1 MFLLP
6 EDPKTR
12 SAQALYDS
20 VRGVW
25 WNYGELEDRVRQAAG
40 ALKSPAKSLVFCFCR
55 ITTGSIVGYLASIEA
70 GHAVALLDEG
80 LSEEFKSRLIA
91 LYEPEWLITSTPIP
105 STETAGYGSAYEPVK
120 SGPNEML
127 FWRRREES
135 SGTIY
140 PDLALLLS
148 TSGTTGSPKFV
159 RLTQRNVR
167 SNAESIRQALDIQPD
182 HRPISS
188 LPFHYSY
195 GLSVLNSH
203 LLAGAGLVLT
213 QEGLT
218 SLEFWKVFRELQCTS
233 FAGVPYS
240 YQMLSR
246 LGVDRL
252 NVPSLMNMTQAGG
265 KLTNDLIARF
275 HELMARRGGR
285 FYVMYGQTEA
295 TARMT
300 ILPWDRLPEKLGS
313 VGFAIP
319 GGSISIE
326 TGGEISYTGPNVM
339 MGYATRR
346 ADLAEG
352 DVLGGRLATGDK
364 GYLDEDGL
372 LFITGRAKR
381 DAKLFGLRV
390 NLDEVEAMLRVHGPT
405 AVVGAED
412 QLLIYCE
419 YGNEEMFA
427 RCRKELAANL
437 KVNHNAFHFVRIE
450 QLPVTA
456 SGKIDYA
463 RLQK

>member
-1 MFLLP
+1 MFLSP
-6 EDPKTR
+6 GNAKR

-20 VRGVW
+20 AQGVW
-25 WNYGELEDRVRQAAG
+25 RSYGELEDHVRQCAD
-40 ALKSPAKSLVFCFCR
+40 ALDSSGKSLVFCFCR
-55 ITTGSIVGYLASIEA
+55 IDTGSIVGYLASIEA

-80 LSEEFKSRLIA
+80 LSGEFKSRLIA
-91 LYEPEWLITSTPIP
+91 LYEPEWLIT
-105 STETAGYGSAYEPVK
+105 TAEAANYGPEYQPLESAP
-120 SGPNEML
+120 GPAL
-127 FWRRREES
+127 LWRRREVS
-135 SGTIY
+135 SGSIH

-159 RLTQRNVR
+159 RLTQANVR
-167 SNAESIRQALDIQPD
+167 SNAESIREALDIQPE

-203 LLAGAGLVLT
+203 LLTGAGLVLT

-265 KLTNDLIARF
+265 KLNNELIARF
-275 HELMARRGGR
+275 HEAMARRGGR

-313 VGFAIP
+313 VGWAIP
-319 GGSISIE
+319 KGSISIE
-326 TGGEISYTGPNVM
+326 TDGEIYYTGPNVM

-352 DVLGGRLATGDK
+352 DVLGGRLSTGDK
-364 GYLDEDGL
+364 GYLDDDGF

-390 NLDEVEAMLRVHGPT
+390 NLDEVETMLRVHGPT

-412 QLLIYCE
+412 RLLIYCE

-427 RCRKELAANL
+427 RCRKELAASL
-437 KVNHNAFHFVRIE
+437 KVNHNAFHFFRIE
-450 QLPVTA
+450 QLPITA